1 MQCSMLRFV
10 TALALAFLLGTSLA
24 KAQEIDPQ
32 AVELSRKIAALT
44 NAQATGD
51 QVLSLIMPQLT
62 ELVVRA
68 NPGKEADARTIMD
81 QKVAPAMR
89 EMLPEMVE
97 MTAQI
102 YARHFTVGELTQL
115 TVGELTQLTEFY
127 GTPLGQKL
135 IQTQPALIAEAG
147 QAGQQWAIKVMQ
159 KVLQDLA
166 PEFQQ
171 RGLQVPA

>member
-1 MQCSMLRFV
+1 MQRSILRAV
-10 TALALAFLLGTSLA
+10 TALALTVLLGTSLA

-32 AVELSRKIAALT
+32 ALELSRKIAALT

-68 NPGKEADARTIMD
+68 NPGKEAEARSIMD

-102 YARHFTVGELTQL
+102 YARHFSVD
-115 TVGELTQLTEFY
+115 ELTQLTEFY

>member
-1 MQCSMLRFV
+1 MLRV
-10 TALALAFLLGTSLA
+10 ATALVLTILLGTSLA
-24 KAQEIDPQ
+24 KAQQIDPQ
-32 AVELSRKIAALT
+32 ALDLSRKIAALT

-68 NPGKEADARTIMD
+68 NPGKEAEARTIMD

-97 MTAQI
+97 LTAQI
-102 YARHFTVGELTQL
+102 YARHFTVE
-115 TVGELTQLTEFY
+115 ELTQLTEFY
-127 GTPLGQKL
+127 GTPLGRKL
-135 IQTQPALIAEAG
+135 IATQPALITEAG

>member
-1 MQCSMLRFV
+1 MQRSMLRVV
-10 TALALAFLLGTSLA
+10 TALALTVLLGTSLA
-24 KAQEIDPQ
+24 RAQQVDPE
-32 AVELSRKIAALT
+32 ALELSRKIAALT

-68 NPGKEADARTIMD
+68 NPGKEAEARTMMD

-102 YARHFTVGELTQL
+102 YARHFTVE
-115 TVGELTQLTEFY
+115 ELTQLTEFY

-159 KVLQDLA
+159 KVLQDFA

>member
-1 MQCSMLRFV
+1 MQCSMLRVV
-10 TALALAFLLGTSLA
+10 TALALTVVLGTSLA
-24 KAQEIDPQ
+24 RAQEIDPQ
-32 AVELSRKIAALT
+32 ALDLSRKIAALT

-68 NPGKEADARTIMD
+68 NPGKESEARTIMD

-102 YARHFTVGELTQL
+102 YARHFTVE
-115 TVGELTQLTEFY
+115 ELTQLTEFY

-135 IQTQPALIAEAG
+135 IQTQPALVAEAG

>member
-1 MQCSMLRFV
+1 MQCSMIRVV
-10 TALALAFLLGTSLA
+10 TALALTVVLGTSLA
-24 KAQEIDPQ
+24 RAQEIDPQ
-32 AVELSRKIAALT
+32 ALDLSRKIAALT

-68 NPGKEADARTIMD
+68 NPGKEAEARTIMD

-102 YARHFTVGELTQL
+102 YARHFTVE
-115 TVGELTQLTEFY
+115 ELTQLTEFY
-127 GTPLGQKL
+127 GTALGQKL
-135 IQTQPALIAEAG
+135 IQTQPALVAEAG

>member
-1 MQCSMLRFV
+1 MQRSMLRVV
-10 TALALAFLLGTSLA
+10 TALALTVLLGTSLA
-24 KAQEIDPQ
+24 RAQQVDPE
-32 AVELSRKIAALT
+32 ALELSRKIAALT

-68 NPGKEADARTIMD
+68 NPGKEAEARTMMD

-102 YARHFTVGELTQL
+102 YARHFTVE
-115 TVGELTQLTEFY
+115 ELTQLTEFY

>member
-24 KAQEIDPQ
+24 KAQEIDPE

-115 TVGELTQLTEFY
+115 TEFY

>member
-1 MQCSMLRFV
+1 MQCSLLRVV
-10 TALALAFLLGTSLA
+10 TALALTVLLGTSLA
-24 KAQEIDPQ
+24 RAQQVDPQ
-32 AVELSRKIAALT
+32 ALELSRKIAALT

-68 NPGKEADARTIMD
+68 NPGKEAGARTIMD

-102 YARHFTVGELTQL
+102 YARHFTVEELTQL
-115 TVGELTQLTEFY
+115 TGFY

>member
-1 MQCSMLRFV
+1 MQRSMLRFV
-10 TALALAFLLGTSLA
+10 TALALTVVLGANLA
-24 KAQEIDPQ
+24 KAQEADPQ
-32 AVELSRKIAALT
+32 ALDSSRKIAALT
-44 NAQATGD
+44 NAQSTGD

-68 NPGKEADARTIMD
+68 NPGKEAEARTIMD
-81 QKVAPAMR
+81 QKIAPAMR

-102 YARHFTVGELTQL
+102 YARHFTVE
-115 TVGELTQLTEFY
+115 ELTQLTEFY

-135 IQTQPALIAEAG
+135 IQTQPALVAEAG

>member
-1 MQCSMLRFV
+1 MQSSMLRVV
-10 TALALAFLLGTSLA
+10 TALALTVLLGTGLA
-24 KAQEIDPQ
+24 RAQQVDPE
-32 AVELSRKIAALT
+32 ALDLSRKIAALT
-44 NAQATGD
+44 IAQATGD

-102 YARHFTVGELTQL
+102 YARHFTVE
-115 TVGELTQLTEFY
+115 ELTQLTEFY

>member
-1 MQCSMLRFV
+1 MQRSMLRV
-10 TALALAFLLGTSLA
+10 LAALALTVLLGTGVA
-24 KAQEIDPQ
+24 KAQAIDPQ
-32 AVELSRKIAALT
+32 ALDLSRKIAALT

-51 QVLSLIMPQLT
+51 QVLSLIVPQLT

-68 NPGKEADARTIMD
+68 NPGKEAEARAIMD

-102 YARHFTVGELTQL
+102 YARHFTVQ
-115 TVGELTQLTEFY
+115 ELTQLTEFY
-127 GTPLGQKL
+127 GTSLGQKL
-135 IQTQPALIAEAG
+135 IQTQTALIAEAG

-166 PEFQQ
+166 TEFQQ

>member
-1 MQCSMLRFV
+1 MQSSMLRVV
-10 TALALAFLLGTSLA
+10 TALALTVLLGTGLA
-24 KAQEIDPQ
+24 RAQQVDPE
-32 AVELSRKIAALT
+32 ALDLSRKIAALT

-68 NPGKEADARTIMD
+68 NPGKEADARTMMD

-102 YARHFTVGELTQL
+102 YARHFTVE
-115 TVGELTQLTEFY
+115 ELTQLTEFY

>member
-1 MQCSMLRFV
+1 MHCSMLRFV
-10 TALALAFLLGTSLA
+10 AALALTVVLGASLA

-32 AVELSRKIAALT
+32 GLELSRKIAALT

-68 NPGKEADARTIMD
+68 NPGKEAEARTIMD

-102 YARHFTVGELTQL
+102 YARHFTVEELTQL
-115 TVGELTQLTEFY
+115 TDFY